1 MLAAH
6 NRTQPSLLLGQ
17 KQKTIPKLMKNVSD
31 PLKLFSNPF
40 GNFKKHENHSRDFV
54 EHVEG
59 I

>member
-1 MLAAH
+1 
-6 NRTQPSLLLGQ
+6 
-17 KQKTIPKLMKNVSD
+17 MKNVSD

-59 I
+59 IQFHPFNFSKLKNKSMDEKFKNK